1 MAISYGVAV
10 RNASLD
16 AFETQIST
24 SPKLR
29 LYSGAIP
36 ANAGATIGAAVLLV
50 EMSLPIDWMAA
61 ASAGSKALAGSWTGT
76 AVAGTAAVPTFYRI
90 WDTVGTTCGEQGS
103 SGSAVTISTSALTAA
118 NGNVLTFAATTG
130 VAVGQLVTG
139 TGIVTGTT
147 VLALTGTTVTLS
159 HSSTAGVAS
168 AAAITFTYDLPV
180 NGTLTTGQTISVTN
194 YTKTDGNP

>member
-1 MAISYGVAV
+1 MALSYGVAV

-16 AFETQIST
+16 AVQTQIST

-29 LYSGAIP
+29 VYSGAIP
-36 ANAGATIGAAVLLV
+36 ANAGASIGAATMLV
-50 EMSLPIDWMAA
+50 EMALPSAWLAA
-61 ASAGSKALAGSWTGT
+61 ASSGSKALLGTWTGT
-76 AVAGTAAVPTFYRI
+76 AAAGSAAVPTFYRI
-90 WDTVGTTCGEQGS
+90 WDTAGTTCGEQGS
-103 SGSAVTISTSALTAA
+103 SGSAVTISTSVLTAA

-130 VAVGQLVTG
+130 AAVGQLVTG

-147 VLALTGTTVTLS
+147 VLAVTGTTVTLS
-159 HSSTAGVAS
+159 FSSTAGVAS

-180 NGTLTTGQTISVTN
+180 NGTITTGQTISVST